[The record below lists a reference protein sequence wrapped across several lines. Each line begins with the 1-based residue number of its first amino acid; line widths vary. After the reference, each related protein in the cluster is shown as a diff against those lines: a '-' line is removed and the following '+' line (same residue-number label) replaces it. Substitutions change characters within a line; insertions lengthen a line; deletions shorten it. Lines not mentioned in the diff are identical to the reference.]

1 MAGMRLNRRVRRRW
15 GPYSAGAGGSAIAQN
30 AFQMYRKYRTGQKK
44 KTKSANFSMTTQ
56 HDSRLVY
63 KKRRMPRRKRR
74 VWRSF
79 KRKAQYVSNTQNP
92 RNTIVKTNYIT
103 GSCSVNQQMVVTL
116 SLYPGYNAS
125 DNALDDIRD
134 CQALANQTFSD
145 GQAQTTNQ
153 FFRSGFMEATIVNT
167 KATTVYMDA
176 YWCYAKKDSIITPQT
191 ILSNGFKST
200 TQAAD
205 GDNLPTAV
213 GSAVTENTL
222 GITPFQSSE
231 FCQHFSIWKK
241 TRYILGQGQTVQL
254 EWRDPKNRFLN
265 PDSKFITG
273 DWTVLRG
280 WTKTLVLIFYTVP
293 SKVDT
298 TTYKSLNL
306 DNDDIR
312 ITRNANYVFNL
323 VDAGANRY
331 IGEF

>member
-1 MAGMRLNRRVRRRW
+1 MPRIKSKPRRW
-15 GPYSAGAGGSAIAQN
+15 GRYAPYV
-30 AFQMYRKYRTGQKK
+30 RTAARLWMNRSMT
-44 KTKSANFSMTTQ
+44 KTRTTKPQAANFSMTTQ

-74 VWRSF
+74 VWRNF
-79 KRKAQYVSNTQNP
+79 KRKAQYISNTQNP

-116 SLYPGYNAS
+116 SLYPGYNGS
-125 DNALDDIRD
+125 DNALEDIRD
-134 CQALANQTFSD
+134 CQTLANQTNAESE
-145 GQAQTTNQ
+145 AQTTNM

-167 KATTVYMDA
+167 KGTTVYCDA
-176 YWCYAKKDSIITPQT
+176 YWCYAKKDAIITPQT
-191 ILSNGFKST
+191 ILSNGFKTT
-200 TQAAD
+200 TQAVD
-205 GDNLPTAV
+205 GDNLPNAV
-213 GSAVTENTL
+213 GVGTAVTENTL

-241 TRYILGQGQTVQL
+241 TRYILGTGNTVQL

-265 PDSKFITG
+265 PDSKFISG
-273 DWTVLRG
+273 DWTVLKG
-280 WTKTLVLIFYTVP
+280 WTKTWVLIFYTVP

-323 VDAGANRY
+323 VDAGSHRH